1 MGFVHLAALCA
12 VFSSVQVPTVHEASF
27 KAIEANYEL
36 MGEAISSA
44 DTTTMLALRDPAL
57 TVRFPNNLVVGYD
70 AMAADMR
77 SFFAQSL
84 PPIKAK
90 YEVSKALFLTPDSA
104 FIVTR
109 SRTSRYAELAGKRR
123 KVENEMTQNDTW
135 VLRPGGW
142 KLRSIDFIRNQRR
155 WVDGK
160 EVDPTKAYDPKAPAY
175 KPPRPAFQE

>member
-12 VFSSVQVPTVHEASF
+12 ILAGVPVPAAHQASF
-27 KAIEANYEL
+27 ASIEANYEIL
-36 MGEAISSA
+36 SEAVSMA

-57 TVRFPNNLVVGYD
+57 TVRLPNNRVVGYD

-77 SFFAQSL
+77 SFFSQSL

-90 YEVSKALFLTPDSA
+90 YTIQKALFLAPDSA
-104 FIVTR
+104 FIVSSSKLT
-109 SRTSRYAELAGKRR
+109 RYAELAGKKR

-175 KPPRPAFQE
+175 KPPRPAFEE